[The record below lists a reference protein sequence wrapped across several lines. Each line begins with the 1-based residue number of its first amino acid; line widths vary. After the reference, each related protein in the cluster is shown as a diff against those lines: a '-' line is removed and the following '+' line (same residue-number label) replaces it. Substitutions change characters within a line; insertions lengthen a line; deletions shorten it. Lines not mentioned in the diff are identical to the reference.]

1 MATINSLGLG
11 SGILTSDLL
20 DKIIKAERDVS
31 DLRFKNRS
39 DKVEAKISAFGQ
51 IRSMVSDMQ
60 TAMNSL
66 ASPSFVRSSVVTS
79 SDDTIVTASSSGLL
93 KPVSTTLEVNSLA
106 KSHALVSGSYSTAFD
121 TVGTGSLTFNFGEI
135 TYNNDG
141 SVASQQAGSTGTFK
155 LDITSSNNTLT
166 GIRDAINGANK
177 GVRANIINDGSGFR
191 LQLVSAKTGK
201 AQAMTITARDGNGAI
216 ATNGLSKLAYGVGN
230 STPGGSGHLTQ
241 SEKASDAVLSLNG
254 LRVTRSENTIDD
266 VINGVT
272 LSLQSANVGKSVT
285 ISVKPDSEKM
295 IKKIESF
302 VEAYN
307 KFKEYTDKASAYDK
321 DTKQLG
327 LLSGDSTVR
336 AIRDKVRGMLS
347 QKIEGLD
354 NKRYRS
360 FADLGIKT
368 DRKDGF
374 KLVFDT
380 SEFKKALAKDPAG
393 LAGLMAKSGTATDS
407 RIEYVN
413 GSILTKPGK
422 YDIEVTQVATVAKYQ
437 GASIA
442 GLNFTNPVVI
452 DDDNNDFTINVN
464 GTNINAS
471 IDKGSY
477 ATGDELAVAIAR
489 AVNSTELAQSK
500 KASVAVSFDA
510 TKQRFNI
517 DSMKYGSDSRISLT
531 SVDANM
537 GNTLGLNVLNKGTY
551 VGTSLASLNASSFA
565 GKSSNTLQGNG
576 AVSKVG
582 IDFSS
587 NNATFDITVN
597 GTTKSITVSEKALG
611 KDLNGDGVFGDQKD
625 NLQAVQNAL
634 NAANV
639 NATASIND
647 NGYLVFKT
655 NAIGAS
661 QSIEISNVGTTT
673 GDTALGLNGTQGAQ
687 TNGKDVGLTLGSA
700 VEFTVSLNGT
710 DSATKVSIPAGN
722 YATGQA
728 LAAEL
733 QTQIAAK
740 VNGTEFDGERAGAS
754 SSVGTRDISGGIDF
768 STAKAG
774 FVVNVNGVSKE
785 IKVNSNAAD
794 AAAVAAQVTAQLD
807 AEFGTGVVKAVVDG
821 KGLKLETL
829 SNGRNQS
836 LQITSDGRGAQAAV
850 NVNLSS
856 GINFSAAPL
865 DVSMTVGG
873 NTLAFQVNA
882 NATNGSNDSSSNLQ
896 AIQAALDTAL
906 ENSPN
911 FKKGDVVA
919 KLDSNN
925 KLVFETASKKGART
939 SDTFGAN
946 ASIAVTATQSG
957 STVAV
962 TTDNGYDGFGFDQTK
977 RFGKDTNVGVSY
989 VYDNKSDKGRFEYTV
1004 GGQKSTLRF
1013 KNLDAAALT
1022 LFGMQEGNAYNESVA
1037 TGKDVAGKINGI
1049 EAVGKGQYLR
1059 AENGNISAKNGYYL
1073 SSTKIDF
1080 SVSGGITI
1088 AAPDNEIKIKIDD
1101 TEVTLTLANKTYTNG
1116 ADFAKDLQ
1124 KAIDTNAELKSKKIK
1139 AKVEFSNDEKSFAY
1153 QKLSI
1158 ISGSSGKESQVSIA
1172 SAPAVLSLATGA
1184 GAGEKGK
1191 DAIGKPDKAAG
1202 VRVIVRGGEV
1212 GKRGSVT
1219 YVSGFADQLKTIFK
1233 NTLVG
1238 DKSTLKI
1245 KEKALEQEKKDI
1257 KEDKGRVAVQIAA
1270 REARLRAK
1278 FIFNDSLIQ
1287 KLNSTLDFVKQQ
1299 FSVINGTKKK

>member
-31 DLRFKNRS
+31 DLRFKTRS

-121 TVGTGSLTFNFGEI
+121 AVGTGSLTFSFGEI
-135 TYNNDG
+135 AYNNDG

-166 GIRDAINGANK
+166 GIRDAINAADK

-201 AQAMTITARDGNGAI
+201 AQAMTITARDDNGAI
-216 ATNGLSKLAYGVGN
+216 ATSGLSKLAYGVGH
-230 STPGGSGHLTQ
+230 STPGGTSHLTQ

-272 LSLQSANVGKSVT
+272 LSLQSANVGKAVT

-307 KFKEYTDKASAYDK
+307 KFKEYTDQASAYDK
-321 DTKQLG
+321 NSKQLG

-336 AIRDKVRGMLS
+336 AISDKVRGMLS

-368 DRKDGF
+368 DRNDGF

-380 SEFKKALAKDPAG
+380 SEFKKALAKDPSG
-393 LAGLMAKSGTATDS
+393 LAGLMAKSGTAADS

-442 GLNFTNPVVI
+442 GLNFANPVVI

-477 ATGDELAVAIAR
+477 ATGDDLAAAIAR

-510 TKQRFNI
+510 ANNRFNI

-531 SVDANM
+531 SVDNNM

-565 GKSSNTLQGNG
+565 GRSSNTLQGNG
-576 AVSKVG
+576 AVSQTGV
-582 IDFSS
+582 DFSL

-597 GTTKSITVSEKALG
+597 GTTKSVTVSEKAFG

-639 NATASIND
+639 NATASLND
-647 NGYLVFKT
+647 NGYLVFST

-661 QSIEISNVGTTT
+661 QSIEISNVGTTS

-687 TNGKDVGLTLGSA
+687 TNGKDVGLTLTSA

-710 DSATKVSIPAGN
+710 DSATKVSIPAGT

-740 VNGTEFDGERAGAS
+740 ISGTEFDGERAGAR
-754 SSVGTRDISGGIDF
+754 SSVGTRDISNGIDF
-768 STAKAG
+768 SAAKAG

-785 IKVNSNAAD
+785 ITVNANAAD
-794 AAAVAAQVTAQLD
+794 ATAVAAQVTAQLS
-807 AEFGTGVVKAVVDG
+807 GSGIRAVVDG
-821 KGLKLETL
+821 TGLKLETL
-829 SNGRNQS
+829 AGGRNQS
-836 LQITSDGRGAQAAV
+836 LQVTSDGRGAQAS
-850 NVNLSS
+850 VNLGLAS
-856 GINFSAAPL
+856 GIDFSAAPL

-873 NTLAFQVNA
+873 DTLAFQVNA
-882 NATNGSNDSSSNLQ
+882 NATNGSNDSASNLQ
-896 AIQAALDTAL
+896 AIQTALDTAL
-906 ENSPN
+906 DNSPN
-911 FKKGDVVA
+911 FKAGDVVA

-925 KLVFETASKKGART
+925 KLVFETVSKKGART

-957 STVAV
+957 AAV
-962 TTDNGYDGFGFDQTK
+962 SVTADNGYDAFGFDQTK
-977 RFGKDTNVGVSY
+977 RFGKDTDVNVGY
-989 VYDNKSDKGRFEYTV
+989 VYDNQSDKGRFEFVV

-1013 KNLDAAALT
+1013 KGLDAEALT
-1022 LFGMQEGNAYNESVA
+1022 LFGMQEGNAYSESVA
-1037 TGKDVAGKINGI
+1037 KGKDVAGKINGI

-1073 SSTKIDF
+1073 SSSKIDF

-1088 AAPDNEIKIKIDD
+1088 SAPDNEFKIKIDD
-1101 TEVTLTLANKTYTNG
+1101 TEVTLTLATKTYTSG

-1124 KAIDTNAELKSKKIK
+1124 KAIDTNAELKRKKLK
-1139 AKVEFSNDEKSFAY
+1139 AKVEFSNDDKSFAY

-1158 ISGSSGKESQVSIA
+1158 ISGSSGKESQVSIT
-1172 SAPAVLSLATGA
+1172 SAPAVLSLATGV
-1184 GAGEKGK
+1184 GGGEKGK
-1191 DAIGKPDKAAG
+1191 DAIGEPDDAAG
-1202 VRVIVRGGEV
+1202 VRVIIRGGEV

-1238 DKSTLKI
+1238 DKSTLKV
-1245 KEKALEQEKKDI
+1245 KEKALEQEKTDI
-1257 KEDKGRVAVQIAA
+1257 KEDKERLSVQLAA

-1299 FSVINGTKKK
+1299 FSAINGTKNK